1 MGLKIANALI
11 AVVAG
16 VIGSMVL
23 FWALNKIVE
32 LLPPRWEERLKP
44 YVFVGPALAVIII
57 FLIYPAITT
66 IYASFLNS
74 DSTAAVGISNY
85 TALLG
90 ERDFQS
96 ALVNN
101 LLWLIIVPASV
112 VALGLLVATL
122 ADRLSARSEKLAKT
136 LIFMPMAI
144 AMVAASTIWRF
155 IYDVKPAGEPQI
167 GMLNAVVTA
176 FGADPVNWLQL
187 STLRFNSFLLMVVFM
202 WTQIGFSM
210 VLLSAAIK
218 AVPDDTIEAGRI
230 DGAGERQIF
239 FRIVVP
245 QVWPTVI
252 TVFITVLISVL
263 KVFDVVYVMTNG
275 QFNTNVIGNAFVN
288 ELFKNGENGR
298 ASAIVVMLMIV
309 IVPVLIYQ
317 VRQFRKQEMI
327 Q

>member
-11 AVVAG
+11 AVIAG

-23 FWALNKIVE
+23 FWVLNKIVE
-32 LLPPRWEERLKP
+32 LLPPKWEERLKP

-66 IYASFLNS
+66 IYASFLNA

-85 TALLG
+85 TTLLG

-101 LLWLIIVPASV
+101 LIWLIIVPASV

-239 FRIVVP
+239 FRIIVP

-275 QFNTNVIGNAFVN
+275 QFNTNVIGNAFFN

-317 VRQFRKQEMI
+317 VRQFRAQEMI

>member
-16 VIGSMVL
+16 VLGSMVL
-23 FWALNKIVE
+23 FWVLNKIVE
-32 LLPPRWEERLKP
+32 LFPPKWEERLKP
-44 YVFVGPALAVIII
+44 YVFIGPALAAIII

-74 DSTAAVGISNY
+74 DSTAAVGIANY

-155 IYDVKPAGEPQI
+155 IYDVKPAGEQQI

-187 STLRFNSFLLMVVFM
+187 STLRFNSFLLMIVFM

-218 AVPDDTIEAGRI
+218 AVPDDTVEAGRI
-230 DGAGERQIF
+230 DGASERQIF

-275 QFNTNVIGNAFVN
+275 QFNTNVIGNAFFN

-309 IVPVLIYQ
+309 IIPVLIYQ
-317 VRQFRKQEMI
+317 VRQFRAQEMI